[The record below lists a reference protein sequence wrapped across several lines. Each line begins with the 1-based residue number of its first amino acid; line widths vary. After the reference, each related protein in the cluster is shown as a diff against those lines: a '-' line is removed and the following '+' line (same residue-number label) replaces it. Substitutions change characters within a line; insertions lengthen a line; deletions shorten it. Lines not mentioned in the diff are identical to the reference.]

1 MGPQWTFPG
10 GASRRLTSDPMIPD
24 AVTEETRSRRDCNN
38 TMDMYIDLD
47 SERYQIIT
55 PRPAPLIR
63 NLQTNSRTP
72 GRSSKHRNFS
82 DLALHVRSGEARV
95 ALDSKKHDP
104 LPDAADRPRSTFSTT
119 NDEGQG
125 YR

>member
-1 MGPQWTFPG
+1 
-10 GASRRLTSDPMIPD
+10 
-24 AVTEETRSRRDCNN
+24 
-38 TMDMYIDLD
+38 MYIDLD
-47 SERYQIIT
+47 IERYQIIT

-72 GRSSKHRNFS
+72 GRSSKYRNFS

-119 NDEGQG
+119 NDEVQG